1 MPAPETTP
9 KFNLSEVEQK
19 AYELLA
25 KERERINLDS
35 FSDLYDRNQIEA
47 DKKEVVRLERIYER
61 ENTPTEKELKKLAE
75 LFEVLFGK
83 LVELE
88 NWFGENV
95 FIIET
100 SKLDDY
106 TNGVDMIA
114 EFLSEG
120 LSTQLGLAV
129 DVTFSSAVLSKKIGK
144 IAEEIREGKLPR
156 IKYFISGSGD
166 RGEKNNIPRV
176 VIGTDRKTLDQLAEL
191 WLDLLYLRKRKQAP
205 IKEGGS
211 SQLTQ
216 RIREVKEKLENHPL
230 QIELLAQIEGQ
241 LERFSKYAAQI
252 GKMDISTKYDSVLSI
267 IRKIRNSKKDIEE
280 RPETLLREMRM
291 YRDIETALNMNLPST
306 IPTD

>member
-1 MPAPETTP
+1 MQEIPP
-9 KFNLSEVEQK
+9 KFHPSEVEQK

-25 KERERINLDS
+25 KKRERIDLDS
-35 FSDLYDRNQIEA
+35 FADLYDKNQIEA

-83 LVELE
+83 LIELE

-100 SKLDDY
+100 SKFDDY
-106 TNGVDMIA
+106 TSGVDMIA

-129 DVTFSSAVLSKKIGK
+129 DITFSSTALSKKIGK

-156 IKYFISGSGD
+156 IKYFVSGSGD

-176 VIGTDRKTLDQLAEL
+176 VIGTDRKTLNQLTEL
-191 WLDLLYLRKRKQAP
+191 WLDLLYLRKRKQAL
-205 IKEGGS
+205 IEGAAS
-211 SQLTQ
+211 SQLTR
-216 RIREVKEKLENHPL
+216 RIKEVKEKLQNHPL

-252 GKMDISTKYDSVLSI
+252 GKMDISVKYDSVLSI
-267 IRKIRNSKKDIEE
+267 IRKIRNSKKDIEK
-280 RPETLLREMRM
+280 RPETQSREMRM
-291 YRDIETALNMNLPST
+291 YRDIEISLNINLPST